1 MSFAIKGL
9 KIHRQYEDLIGV
21 AVSDKLYN
29 IKFPNRNAT
38 FLRNGF
44 VLSQLDGEGMRAM
57 QLQEEQAMK
66 ESLKDHL
73 LKQTSQETGVNISD
87 LRIPSEAK
95 KRNIRINNMLRTTGT
110 GDNDVNGRPTAD
122 SGFGNNDVNGIP
134 TADSGFGEGN
144 VKGRPTA
151 DSGFGEGNVNT
162 TQYFNI
168 SDGVDTSAATA
179 DYAARIARLEH
190 ATQEEKRQMEQR
202 YEQMAEGIRQEA
214 FAALTQQ
221 EQSRLQQQEQDRAL
235 AEAAVNQIHREAQ
248 GVVNETRGA
257 QNRERQERKRME
269 DAENRSRQA
278 EQKTERKVKKE
289 ENRRRN
295 EHTQDSANPKKKKTD
310 DTAKVLGS
318 LPPAPTKAP
327 ASGSQETP
335 ESTHEDRGKPGRPP
349 NTQPKPKAQGPPTV
363 QKDIFKEK
371 PKTKAKAKA
380 KANPKHDTEVDNNT
394 DFKYW
399 EAKNLTVIK
408 DQLNKR
414 GYRKHRTPDGGR
426 MKKAD
431 YLDELR
437 KMIDENTWLM
447 QV

>member
-1 MSFAIKGL
+1 MG
-9 KIHRQYEDLIGV
+9 
-21 AVSDKLYN
+21 
-29 IKFPNRNAT
+29 
-38 FLRNGF
+38 NGF

-73 LKQTSQETGVNISD
+73 LKQSSQETGVNMGD
-87 LRIPSEAK
+87 FRIPSEAK

-110 GDNDVNGRPTAD
+110 GGNDVNGRPTAD

-248 GVVNETRGA
+248 GVINETRGA
-257 QNRERQERKRME
+257 HNRERQERRRME
-269 DAENRSRQA
+269 EAENRTLQA
-278 EQKTERKVKKE
+278 EQKAARKIKKE
-289 ENRRRN
+289 
-295 EHTQDSANPKKKKTD
+295 
-310 DTAKVLGS
+310 G
-318 LPPAPTKAP
+318 
-327 ASGSQETP
+327 
-335 ESTHEDRGKPGRPP
+335 
-349 NTQPKPKAQGPPTV
+349 
-363 QKDIFKEK
+363 
-371 PKTKAKAKA
+371 
-380 KANPKHDTEVDNNT
+380 
-394 DFKYW
+394 
-399 EAKNLTVIK
+399 
-408 DQLNKR
+408 
-414 GYRKHRTPDGGR
+414 
-426 MKKAD
+426 
-431 YLDELR
+431 
-437 KMIDENTWLM
+437 
-447 QV
+447 

>member
-73 LKQTSQETGVNISD
+73 LKQSSQETGVNISD
-87 LRIPSEAK
+87 LRIPSDAK

-327 ASGSQETP
+327 ASGRQETP
-335 ESTHEDRGKPGRPP
+335 ESTHEARGKPGRPP

-380 KANPKHDTEVDNNT
+380 KANPNHDTEVDNNT

-414 GYRKHRTPDGGR
+414 GYRKHRTPDGR
-426 MKKAD
+426 SMRKAD
-431 YLDELR
+431 YLAELH
-437 KMIDENTWLM
+437 KMLDENTWLM
-447 QV
+447 MG

>member
-1 MSFAIKGL
+1 
-9 KIHRQYEDLIGV
+9 
-21 AVSDKLYN
+21 
-29 IKFPNRNAT
+29 
-38 FLRNGF
+38 
-44 VLSQLDGEGMRAM
+44 
-57 QLQEEQAMK
+57 
-66 ESLKDHL
+66 
-73 LKQTSQETGVNISD
+73 
-87 LRIPSEAK
+87 
-95 KRNIRINNMLRTTGT
+95 MLRTTGT

-278 EQKTERKVKKE
+278 ENRSRQAEQKTDRKVKKE

-327 ASGSQETP
+327 ASGRQETP
-335 ESTHEDRGKPGRPP
+335 ESTHEPKGKAGRPS
-349 NTQPKPKAQGPPTV
+349 NTQSKAKV

-371 PKTKAKAKA
+371 PKTQAKPTPRK
-380 KANPKHDTEVDNNT
+380 NPKHDTEVDNNT

-399 EAKNLTVIK
+399 QGKNLTVIK

-414 GYRKHRTPDGGR
+414 GYRKHKTPGAR

-437 KMIDENTWLM
+437 KMIDENILVM
-447 QV
+447 MV